1 MAVPDLLRELLLARG
16 PSGHEEPA
24 ARVWRDAASSFAEVG
39 SDTLGTSF
47 ARVRAGEG
55 APTLALVGHIDEVGI
70 AITNIEE
77 SGLLS
82 FSVLGGCQPDMLAG
96 QRVWLAGRDGPVAG
110 VVGRRHLSATE
121 RRDRSRLEHSDLHVD
136 IGAKS
141 REDAAALVRVGDA
154 GVWEGGPL
162 ELANGRVVSKSMD
175 NRLGAYVVLEAAR
188 RVAEAGS
195 ARVDVVAVAAVQ
207 EELGYYGARAAAFS
221 LDPDFA
227 LAVDVTYATD
237 VPGAD
242 PKESGK
248 IEIGS
253 GAAIARGPVVNA
265 RVSDL
270 LAEIAEAEQV
280 PHTLEVL
287 VNRTHTD
294 ADALHVTRA
303 GVPTGLVSIP
313 LRYMHSPVEL
323 VSLDDLEA
331 VIRLV
336 AAFAERLEPETSFVR

>member
-1 MAVPDLLRELLLARG
+1 M
-16 PSGHEEPA
+16 
-24 ARVWRDAASSFAEVG
+24 
-39 SDTLGTSF
+39 
-47 ARVRAGEG
+47 
-55 APTLALVGHIDEVGI
+55 
-70 AITNIEE
+70 
-77 SGLLS
+77 
-82 FSVLGGCQPDMLAG
+82 
-96 QRVWLAGRDGPVAG
+96 
-110 VVGRRHLSATE
+110 
-121 RRDRSRLEHSDLHVD
+121 
-136 IGAKS
+136 
-141 REDAAALVRVGDA
+141 RVGDA
-154 GVWEGGPL
+154 GVWDGEPL
-162 ELANGRVVSKSMD
+162 ELPNGRVVSKSID

-207 EELGYYGARAAAFS
+207 EELGYYGARTAAFS

-227 LAVDVTYATD
+227 IAVDVTYATD

-242 PKESGK
+242 PKVAGK
-248 IEIGS
+248 IDVGS

-270 LAEIAEAEQV
+270 LAEIAEAEEI
-280 PHTLEVL
+280 PHTFEIL

-294 ADALHVTRA
+294 ADALHITRA

-331 VIRLV
+331 VIRVV
-336 AAFAERLEPETSFVR
+336 AAFAERLEPDTSFLR